1 MRTMLLALGPL
12 LSLAG
17 AFAATAASA
26 ATWTVASP
34 VGGDGAALV
43 ARAPSGVVYAIPGD
57 GLTLFRSDDRGGSW
71 IQVTLPVPPSP
82 SLPVSIAAAGAGV
95 YLDYQRGNV
104 ARSADGGATW
114 SFRKLPGR
122 SVRIVPGPG
131 TRIYVVLDRRLV
143 ASDDG
148 LVTVRRL
155 SGIDIDGLAIDPRG
169 GLWAITG
176 RGASRK
182 LRHSADGRAWT
193 TGRTIPERRQGAA
206 SLKAAQDGTVY
217 ATFGAFRTF
226 RTRDAG
232 RTWTRLTDRV
242 LGLGPGALIYGTAQR
257 DRPVPD
263 PGLTVSRNRGSTWRH
278 PADQRVRGSLS
289 LVVPLAGDDLLVA
302 TGAGIMRS
310 DDGGRHFTRA
320 DDGFG
325 HARATAIAET
335 REGVAL
341 IGYERGLACCVGGAF
356 TFHLP
361 PGGEPPIFMA
371 ADRSTGIV
379 YTDRGST
386 RDLGVHWRRYA
397 ANPLAAGGGHVWAV
411 RGVEQFRRRELLTG
425 TGTSPLHVLKR
436 RMTVRES
443 PVSMVVVVG
452 ALVAVGADGRVRRST
467 DGGRTWITR
476 PAAAPACASGI
487 AADGNVIYVDGGAYP
502 CPDQT
507 GQHGV
512 WRSSDGGLHWSKTA
526 SVTGTHVAAGAGRV
540 AIADGGAVRVSSD
553 GGAWDLL
560 SVLPDSATVA
570 AILLPTDGG
579 LLVLD
584 DNGLIW
590 QEG

>member
-131 TRIYVVLDRRLV
+131 TRIYVV
-143 ASDDG
+143 
-148 LVTVRRL
+148 
-155 SGIDIDGLAIDPRG
+155 
-169 GLWAITG
+169 
-176 RGASRK
+176 
-182 LRHSADGRAWT
+182 
-193 TGRTIPERRQGAA
+193 
-206 SLKAAQDGTVY
+206 
-217 ATFGAFRTF
+217 
-226 RTRDAG
+226 
-232 RTWTRLTDRV
+232 
-242 LGLGPGALIYGTAQR
+242 
-257 DRPVPD
+257 
-263 PGLTVSRNRGSTWRH
+263 
-278 PADQRVRGSLS
+278 
-289 LVVPLAGDDLLVA
+289 
-302 TGAGIMRS
+302 
-310 DDGGRHFTRA
+310 
-320 DDGFG
+320 
-325 HARATAIAET
+325 
-335 REGVAL
+335 
-341 IGYERGLACCVGGAF
+341 RGLACCVGGAF

-386 RDLGVHWRRYA
+386 RDLGAHWRRYA

-425 TGTSPLHVLKR
+425 TGTGPLHVLKR

-476 PAAAPACASGI
+476 PAGAPACASGI

-560 SVLPDSATVA
+560 PVLPDSATVA
-570 AILLPTDGG
+570 AILLPTAGG